1 MEINM
6 TEKALELLRARRF
19 ADLKNLLVVLNPPDV
34 ALILQELPEE
44 NLPLLF
50 RILPKELAADA
61 FIEMDGDS
69 QELLIHAFTDNE
81 LKEVLDQLF
90 VDDAVDLIEEMPAGV
105 VKRILRNTDPETRKV
120 INQILNYPEN

>member
-120 INQILNYPEN
+120 INQILN

>member
-69 QELLIHAFTDNE
+69 QELLIHAF
-81 LKEVLDQLF
+81 KIGRAHV
-90 VDDAVDLIEEMPAGV
+90 
-105 VKRILRNTDPETRKV
+105 
-120 INQILNYPEN
+120 